1 MIKKTLFTLF
11 SFLLSV
17 TTASAQE
24 TGGDFYQDI
33 LISDEVKAQIREDE
47 ANTRLQQ
54 KGADAQSQ
62 ARDLLQKKARPLEI
76 DVPKVERRAKKDTPK
91 IPASAPAAN
100 APKAQDL
107 ASAPFG
113 LLWGAPVSTVN
124 NMGVI
129 LKPIEEKDYRNVFA
143 AEHLPKDAKGFRE
156 INLVFGEE
164 DELWRITAIGDFI
177 DDDAA
182 ASKILREYRKYYRLL
197 AKKYGNPKEFFTPK
211 INVVEKKVYQN
222 GRNVMVEEKVPA
234 PMGNPDFL
242 AQLQSGEAE
251 LYSTFEG
258 NNIGAALAIN
268 VDGEGKSYIIIDYK
282 NLKILQSREDET
294 LDIL

>member
-17 TTASAQE
+17 TIAPAQE
-24 TGGDFYQDI
+24 NGSDFYQDI
-33 LISDEVKAQIREDE
+33 LISDEVKAQIREDK
-47 ANTRLQQ
+47 ANTLLQQ

-62 ARDLLQKKARPLEI
+62 ARSLLQKKARPLEI
-76 DVPKVERRAKKDTPK
+76 DVPKVKRRTQKDTPK
-91 IPASAPAAN
+91 IPTAAPAAN
-100 APKAQDL
+100 TPQAQDL

-113 LLWGAPVSTVN
+113 LLWGAPVSTIN

-129 LKPIEEKDYRNVFA
+129 LKPIEEKDYRNVFV

-164 DELWRITAIGDFI
+164 DELWRIIAIGDFI

-197 AKKYGNPKEFFTPK
+197 TRKYGNPKEFFTPK

-222 GRNVMVEEKVPA
+222 GQFTMVEEKVPA